1 MNRSKSLAVTSK
13 SITAMA
19 RKRSS
24 KTMLISFLLLSLLAF
39 LYFLPV
45 FASLPSLPSYSH
57 SHDLHF
63 HLPRH
68 QRLHRRQKIGVRKFE
83 IAEDKFW
90 KDGKPFQIIFGDLHY
105 FRVLLEYWEDRLLRA
120 KALGL
125 NTIQTSIPWNL
136 HEPEAGKLVFEGIA
150 DLVSFLKL
158 CQKLGLLAML
168 RAGPYI
174 CADPRDSETVRPL
187 DLHHSMEVHLS
198 LSKGSVC
205 PSFM

>member
-1 MNRSKSLAVTSK
+1 MNRSKSLAATSK

-24 KTMLISFLLLSLLAF
+24 KTTLISFLLLSLLAF
-39 LYFLPV
+39 LSFLPV
-45 FASLPSLPSYSH
+45 FASLPSLPSYSQ

-68 QRLHRRQKIGVRKFE
+68 QRLHRRQK
-83 IAEDKFW
+83 DKFW
-90 KDGKPFQIIFGDLHY
+90 KDGKPFQITGGDLHY
-105 FRVLLEYWEDRLLRA
+105 FRVLPEYWEDRLLRA

-136 HEPEAGKLVFEGIA
+136 HEPEAGKLVFEGIV

-174 CADPRDSETVRPL
+174 CADPRDSETVKPL